1 MLKIE
6 KNKKC
11 FFFLKK
17 HRITLIVKHPRKY
30 ILWFLNSKG
39 KQQIL
44 AERVTVT
51 NASDVPRNHVSDKN
65 INTGKM
71 TLSIPA

>member
-1 MLKIE
+1 M
-6 KNKKC
+6 
-11 FFFLKK
+11 FFFEKAPYN
-17 HRITLIVKHPRKY
+17 TLIVKHPRKY

-39 KQQIL
+39 MQQIL

-65 INTGKM
+65 INTGKI
-71 TLSIPA
+71 TLSILA